1 MIDESD
7 DVTTWRFHR
16 MSVVAMGGSL
26 LLHATALAA
35 LLPETLPRQERL
47 SEQTIEL
54 TLERPTAPPEAP
66 AVPAAEQAAQRL
78 PSGSSDFAPAALAP
92 GPSEAASAPLPTPAE
107 PHLARTLP
115 SAEPPPEP
123 AKRDFGTSAAPP
135 GPQPQPTLEKAVPTL
150 DAPPMVTGRELART
164 APSAL
169 ARSSVMQD
177 QPQAPPPQQ
186 VVRQATPKRASQ
198 QNEADR
204 AGGPAP
210 GAASPVQRTATSYSA
225 HQAQQDYLLQI
236 VRRLSQ
242 ARFTPATREERERGL
257 VVVRLTIGRDGRLLD
272 VALARPSGSPTLDR
286 GVMDTIRKASPFA
299 PLPAELADNSH
310 TFIVPIDYTQER

>member
-16 MSVVAMGGSL
+16 MSALAMVGSAM
-26 LLHATALAA
+26 LHATALAA
-35 LLPETLPRQERL
+35 LLPETPPRQERI
-47 SEQTIEL
+47 SEQAIEL
-54 TLERPTAPPEAP
+54 TLERPTAPLEAP

-78 PSGSSDFAPAALAP
+78 PSGASAFAAAALAP
-92 GPSEAASAPLPTPAE
+92 GLSEAASAPMPVPAE
-107 PHLARTLP
+107 PHLALTLP
-115 SAEPPPEP
+115 SAEPPPPP
-123 AKRDFGTSAAPP
+123 AVRDFGTSAAPP
-135 GPQPQPTLEKAVPTL
+135 GPLPTLETMVPAL
-150 DAPPMVTGRELART
+150 DAPPMVSGHDIART

-169 ARSSVMQD
+169 ARSSVVQD
-177 QPQAPPPQQ
+177 RPQAMPPQQ
-186 VVRQATPKRASQ
+186 VVRQATPRRASQ

-204 AGGPAP
+204 TGGPSP
-210 GAASPVQRTATSYSA
+210 GAASPVTRTAASYSA

-242 ARFTPATREERERGL
+242 ARFMPATREERERGL

-272 VALARPSGSPTLDR
+272 AGLARPSGSPNLDR
-286 GVMDTIRKASPFA
+286 GVIETIRKASPFA
-299 PLPAELADNSH
+299 PLPAALTADSH

>member
-16 MSVVAMGGSL
+16 VSGVAVIGSA

-35 LLPETLPRQERL
+35 LLPETLPRQERF

-54 TLERPTAPPEAP
+54 TLERPTAPLEAP

-78 PSGSSDFAPAALAP
+78 PSGASAFAPAALAP
-92 GPSEAASAPLPTPAE
+92 GPAEAASAPIPAPAE

-115 SAEPPPEP
+115 SAEPPPAP
-123 AKRDFGTSAAPP
+123 AVRDFGTSAAPA
-135 GPQPQPTLEKAVPTL
+135 GPLPTLEAMLPAV
-150 DAPPMVTGRELART
+150 DAPPMVTGREFART

-169 ARSSVMQD
+169 ARSSVVQD

-186 VVRQATPKRASQ
+186 VVRQASPKRASQ

-204 AGGPAP
+204 SGGPSP
-210 GAASPVQRTATSYSA
+210 GAASPVTKTATSYSA
-225 HQAQQDYLLQI
+225 HQAQQDYLLQV
-236 VRRLSQ
+236 VRKLSQ
-242 ARFTPATREERERGL
+242 ARFYPVTREESERGL
-257 VVVRLTIGRDGRLLD
+257 VVARLTIGRDGRLVA
-272 VALARPSGSPTLDR
+272 VALVKPSGSPALDR
-286 GVMDTIRKASPFA
+286 GVVDTIRKASPFA
-299 PLPAELADNSH
+299 PLPAELAADSH
-310 TFIVPIDYTQER
+310 TFIVPINYAQER

>member
-1 MIDESD
+1 MI
-7 DVTTWRFHR
+7 
-16 MSVVAMGGSL
+16 GGRLRRVPALAATASA

-66 AVPAAEQAAQRL
+66 AVPANEQAAQRL
-78 PSGSSDFAPAALAP
+78 PSGGSGEASTALAP

-107 PHLARTLP
+107 PHIARTLP
-115 SAEPPPEP
+115 SAEPPPTLQP
-123 AKRDFGTSAAPP
+123 RDFGTSAAPS
-135 GPQPQPTLEKAVPTL
+135 GPQARLETVLPGIDVPPL
-150 DAPPMVTGRELART
+150 VSGRDFART

-169 ARSSVMQD
+169 AKSSFLQD
-177 QPQAPPPQQ
+177 RPQAPPPQQ
-186 VVRQATPKRASQ
+186 VVRQAVPKRASQ

-204 AGGPAP
+204 SGGPSP
-210 GAASPVQRTATSYSA
+210 GAPAPVTRTATSYNA
-225 HQAQQDYLLQI
+225 HQAQQDYLLQV
-236 VRRLSQ
+236 VRKLSQ

-257 VVVRLTIGRDGRLLD
+257 VVVRMTIGRDGRLVD
-272 VALARPSGSPTLDR
+272 VALARPSGSPALDR
-286 GVMDTIRKASPFA
+286 GVVETVRKASPFA

-310 TFIVPIDYTQER
+310 TFIVPINYER